1 MVDAYAKKAN
11 LTNAKPK
18 IESGQ
23 GYFSAEFVL

>member
-1 MVDAYAKKAN
+1 MMPMLKKAN